1 MLHTNIL
8 AVQVCRCEDERWLA
22 RDGIGSKALSVVFKK
37 DLSVLLKETPEIMS
51 FVSGERTMTFKG
63 VVGGR
68 VLYKVGYVEEMQ

>member
-1 MLHTNIL
+1 M
-8 AVQVCRCEDERWLA
+8 
-22 RDGIGSKALSVVFKK
+22 VFKK